1 MIHRPNSTAQI
12 TGYRGPCYI
21 SQFPTTAELR
31 NNIVLG
37 LAFGTESSIVII
49 GKAGLRAVP
58 GPAGPLRRSHPNAFD
73 NYANVICASG
83 FENGGIH

>member
-1 MIHRPNSTAQI
+1 MPGH
-12 TGYRGPCYI
+12 YI
-21 SQFPTTAELR
+21 SQFPTTAKLR

-37 LAFGTESSIVII
+37 PAFRVESSIVII

-58 GPAGPLRRSHPNAFD
+58 APTGPLRRSHPGAFD

-83 FENGGIH
+83 FENDGIH